1 MRDGFIIHQKTI
13 DQIKEMT
20 AEQAGDLLNAM
31 IGHYE
36 GVDPEDQSQL
46 TKILMVDVSE
56 RMDADAK
63 AYERVIEQKKAAA
76 SKRWNKD
83 ADGMREDADACTRIA
98 EDMRTDA
105 DGMRETCGDHAGDA
119 VSVSVSDS
127 VPFGKDI
134 SGISDEIPRH
144 PEADIHDLTDVQEAW
159 NSIETIPPIK
169 TLGKKRKQ
177 LLRARIR
184 EHGQQTVLDTVDS
197 IRESAFLQGD
207 NKTGWV
213 ITFDWFVKPGNFA
226 KVLEGNYRNKDRPP
240 STGNAYLDRIDN
252 RLGVVDAWLQEVKS

>member
-20 AEQAGDLLNAM
+20 AEQAGDLLKAM

-36 GVDPEDQSQL
+36 GADPEEQTQL

-56 RMDADAK
+56 RMDADTE
-63 AYERVIEQKKAAA
+63 AYERTIEQKKAAA

-83 ADGMREDADACTRIA
+83 ADGMRGDADACSRIA

-105 DGMRETCGDHAGDA
+105 DGMREACGDHAGNA

-144 PEADIHDLTDVQEAW
+144 PEADPEDLGEVMDAW
-159 NSIETIPPIK
+159 NGIESIPPIK
-169 TLGKKRKQ
+169 TLG
-177 LLRARIR
+177 
-184 EHGQQTVLDTVDS
+184 GVDVA
-197 IRESAFLQGD
+197 IKLHAD
-207 NKTGWV
+207 VT
-213 ITFDWFVKPGNFA
+213 A
-226 KVLEGNYRNKDRPP
+226 KVKVW
-240 STGNAYLDRIDN
+240 
-252 RLGVVDAWLQEVKS
+252 VVRG